1 MLGLD
6 TEVSLVLVA
15 LHAAFLYDG
24 YERALRTGAVDNNWL
39 VPVLAPIVYLRVLGS
54 LTAAMETREA
64 FAMRGAMAVY
74 NAYSTA
80 LSLVMFVLFAR
91 ELASVPPLEVW
102 TSASSGRAS
111 AVFWVA
117 TQSKYLEF
125 GARAGGR
132 ARARRAPDARSHS
145 LTRPS
150 TPAERSR
157 HIHFRSAEEEG
168 ADHDAAC
175 DPPR

>member
-15 LHAAFLYDG
+15 LHAVFLYDG
-24 YERALRTGAVDNNWL
+24 YERTLRTGAADGNWL
-39 VPVLAPIVYLRVLGS
+39 VPVLAPLVYLQVLRS
-54 LTAAMETREA
+54 LTSAMETREA

-80 LSLVMFVLFAR
+80 LSFVMFVLFAR

-125 GARAGGR
+125 GASRAS
-132 ARARRAPDARSHS
+132 ARASGASPSRALTALAPPLPAAQ
-145 LTRPS
+145 LTRS
-150 TPAERSR
+150 FSLCGRRRSR
-157 HIHFRSAEEEG
+157 SRR
-168 ADHDAAC
+168 C
-175 DPPR
+175 T